1 MAVSISISI
10 TQNSQSIANNTS
22 NVTVTLK
29 VSWTGGSYNAVVDA
43 SGTPQAN
50 GWLKIDGKKYTFAST
65 FNTGKKDSGSQTLLS
80 KTVTITHGSDGKKT
94 LACSASYSTY
104 VSSGTVTTP
113 ASKVLTTIPRKSTLS
128 VGNGTL
134 GTAQTL
140 TVTRQSTSFTHTIRY
155 TCGMVSG
162 TICSKSSSTSV
173 PFTPD
178 ISLASQNTTGTSVS
192 ITYTITTYNGSSS
205 VGSNTYTKT
214 CSIPDSVKPSVTI
227 AVSDATEYKNK
238 FGAYVQ
244 GLSKFSVTVTATI
257 AHGSPIASYSFVANG
272 ATYTK
277 SSFTTDVL
285 KSAGTFYVSG
295 NVKDKRGRIGQG
307 TTSALT
313 VLASSKPAIKKFTAT
328 RCNADGTD
336 NVSGAYVKVIFSTAV
351 TDLNSKNTAT
361 YSIEYRKSSVSTYTK
376 VSLAD
381 YENSLTVTDASY
393 IFEAAT
399 SSSYDVR
406 LTAKDAATSTSLAIS
421 VPTGSKF
428 MEWHKA
434 GRGISFGKPIE
445 RDDAFEVGWRMY
457 STHGELVTSA
467 FELLDGTDLDDIMDE
482 GYYVIPNTAVSA
494 TILNKPPWAVEQNTA
509 TAHLEVGRMGE
520 STQKYQRYS
529 ICAKTFQMVFQRMY
543 YGNVWSDW
551 IILSGCSTWRNL
563 TIASGFEVYGSGQ
576 TPKYRINGNLVTITG
591 AVKPT
596 EVIDSSTTDVKMLG
610 TISASF
616 RPSLPAVFVCQG
628 SGINHWAL
636 TVKTDGN
643 IYVSRYGTNAYVDIP
658 VGAWLPFTVT
668 YSI

>member
-10 TQNSQSIANNTS
+10 VQNSQSIANNTS

-29 VSWTGGSYNAVVDA
+29 VNWTGGSYNALVDA

-50 GWLKIDGKKYTFAST
+50 GWLKIDGEKYTFDST

-80 KTVTITHGSDGKKT
+80 KTVTIGHGSDGKKT

-104 VSSGTVTTP
+104 VSSGTVTTS

-128 VGNGTL
+128 VANGTL

-140 TVTRQSTSFTHTIRY
+140 TVTKQSSSFTHTITY
-155 TCGMVSG
+155 ECGNESD

-173 PFTPD
+173 SFTPPL
-178 ISLASQNTTGTSVS
+178 SLASQNTTGTSVT
-192 ITYTITTYNGSSS
+192 IVYTITTYNGSTS
-205 VGSNTYTKT
+205 VGSNSYTKT
-214 CSIPDSVKPSVTI
+214 CTIPESVKPSCTI
-227 AVSDATEYKNK
+227 AVSDATNYKSL
-238 FGAYVQ
+238 FGDFVQ
-244 GLSKFSVTVTATI
+244 GLSKFSVMVTAATSY
-257 AHGSPIASYSFVANG
+257 GSPIASYSIVANG

-277 SSFTTDVL
+277 AVFTTDVL

-295 NVKDKRGRIGQG
+295 TVKDKRGRSGMG
-307 TTSALT
+307 TTSALKI
-313 VLASSKPAIKKFTAT
+313 LAYSKPAIKKFTAT
-328 RCNADGTD
+328 RCNSDGTD
-336 NVSGAYVKVIFSTAV
+336 NVSGGYVKVVFSTAI
-351 TDLNSKNTAT
+351 TNLNGKNTAT

-376 VSLAD
+376 VALSD
-381 YENSLTVTDASY
+381 YENSLSVTNGSY
-393 IFEAAT
+393 IFQAAT

-406 LTAKDAATSTSLAIS
+406 LTATDAATSTSLAIS

-467 FELLDGTDLDDIMDE
+467 YELLDGTDLDDILDE
-482 GYYVIPNTAVSA
+482 GYYVIPNTTVSA

-520 STQKYQRYS
+520 SIQKFQRYS

-563 TIASGFEVYGSGQ
+563 TIASGFEVYGSGY
-576 TPKYRINGNLVTITG
+576 TPRYRINGNLVTISG
-591 AVKPT
+591 AITPT
-596 EVIDSSTTDVKMLG
+596 SVITSGTTDVKILG
-610 TISASF
+610 TISESF
-616 RPSLPAVFVCQG
+616 RPSTHAVFVCQG
-628 SGINHWAL
+628 SGINHWTL

-643 IYVSRYGTNAYVDIP
+643 IYVSRYGTNAYVNIP
-658 VGAWLPFTVT
+658 VGAWMPFTVT